1 MAENLVEHL
10 DLLFAEL
17 FVGAQKEVGDA
28 PERPDPRLLRAA
40 PDRLF
45 EFGNQRPAIHR
56 LRFAQAHPDASAPSV
71 NQK

>member
-1 MAENLVEHL
+1 MTENLVEHL

-17 FVGAQKEVGDA
+17 FLGAQKEVGDT
-28 PERPDPRLLRAA
+28 PERPDARLLRAD

-45 EFGNQRPAIHR
+45 KFGNQRPAINR
-56 LRFAQAHPDASAPSV
+56 LRFGRADRGASSV